1 MKKDNMKINIELKLN
16 LNQFR
21 ELKYL
26 IDTQLDKE
34 SNLIK
39 FNEDE
44 ELIESLKDI
53 REKLRYPSIKENK
66 TL

>member
-1 MKKDNMKINIELKLN
+1 MKINLELKLD

-34 SNLIK
+34 SNLIR

-44 ELIESLKDI
+44 DLIESLKDI
-53 REKLRYPSIKENK
+53 REQLKYPIIKENE
-66 TL
+66 TNI

>member
-1 MKKDNMKINIELKLN
+1 MTINLELKLD

-53 REKLRYPSIKENK
+53 REQLRYPIIKENE
-66 TL
+66 TIL

>member
-1 MKKDNMKINIELKLN
+1 MTINLELKLD

-26 IDTQLDKE
+26 IETQLDKE

-53 REKLRYPSIKENK
+53 REQLRYPIIKENE
-66 TL
+66 

>member
-1 MKKDNMKINIELKLN
+1 MRINLKLKLD

-26 IDTQLDKE
+26 IDTQIDKK

-53 REKLRYPSIKENK
+53 REQLRYPSIKEELNK
-66 TL
+66 ILK

>member
-1 MKKDNMKINIELKLN
+1 MTINLELKLN

-53 REKLRYPSIKENK
+53 REQLRYPIIKENE
-66 TL
+66 TIL

>member
-1 MKKDNMKINIELKLN
+1 MTINLELKLD

-44 ELIESLKDI
+44 ELIQTLKDI
-53 REKLRYPSIKENK
+53 REQLNNTAVETLKE
-66 TL
+66 LQ

>member
-1 MKKDNMKINIELKLN
+1 MKINLELRLD

-39 FNEDE
+39 FNEDQ
-44 ELIESLKDI
+44 ELIEALKDI
-53 REKLRYPSIKENK
+53 REQLKYPIIKENE
-66 TL
+66 TDI

>member
-1 MKKDNMKINIELKLN
+1 MKINLKLKLD

-53 REKLRYPSIKENK
+53 REQLRYPSIKENE
-66 TL
+66 TNI